1 MATDTSCSSG
11 LVAASVA
18 HDAIL
23 SGSCERGLATAIFVM
38 LLPAGHEAQA
48 RAGMLSRAGRCF
60 TFDAR
65 ADGFMKGEGSGG
77 VALQP
82 DGQQLRAARAV
93 LRGRAVRQDGRS
105 ASLTAPNGAAQQAL
119 CEHAMHVGSVAAS
132 QVALLEAH
140 GTGTALGDP
149 TEVSSLC
156 EAVLKARGSQAAPL
170 ALGSVKANTG
180 HAEPAAGLSG
190 LSMLLLKVE
199 AGNMYDCGADIQW
212 LSMYPAEKEV
222 LFPPLTY
229 MKATHIQGEAVGSH
243 PLDCTV
249 ITVTPR
255 F

>member
-119 CEHAMHVGSVAAS
+119 CEHAMQVGSVAAS

-199 AGNMYDCGADIQW
+199 ATTSSPNAQ
-212 LSMYPAEKEV
+212 LRV
-222 LFPPLTY
+222 LN
-229 MKATHIQGEAVGSH
+229 THVGSTLRKVGCAL
-243 PLDCTV
+243 PLATSRGATDQGGV
-249 ITVTPR
+249 GGVS
-255 F
+255 